1 MLTAAF
7 FVPELTVQKR
17 EQREDCADDVENEVE
32 PIKLVHDITPSLSR
46 GKPSRFKSGGTIWV
60 TYEPFGIIGALK
72 RCHTFRKFSSVL
84 R

>member
-46 GKPSRFKSGGTIWV
+46 GEPSRFKSGGTIGLTCELSNV
-60 TYEPFGIIGALK
+60 IATFK
-72 RCHTFRKFSSVL
+72 HCHTFRKFSSVL

>member
-7 FVPELTVQKR
+7 FVPELAVQER
-17 EQREDCADDVENEVE
+17 EQCEDCADDVENEVE

-46 GKPSRFKSGGTIWV
+46 GKPTISDLPRQI
-60 TYEPFGIIGALK
+60 Y
-72 RCHTFRKFSSVL
+72 HTFRKFSSVL